1 MNMEK
6 GGSFRPEQGNL
17 YETTTSSEP
26 SVVVITCASIVEP
39 FLVPRSHGISSQE
52 VGKLF
57 STVALIFWFNLLQVC
72 QVPKFATFFAAY
84 RFLSIMIW
92 LCAGILF
99 ISIICGGS

>member
-6 GGSFRPEQGNL
+6 GGSFCPEQGNL

-52 VGKLF
+52 VGKLVR
-57 STVALIFWFNLLQVC
+57 TVALIFWPSIFFKCVQILN
-72 QVPKFATFFAAY
+72 FATFFAAY
-84 RFLSIMIW
+84 RFVLSIVIW
-92 LCAGILF
+92 LSVDLI
-99 ISIICGGS
+99 

>member
-52 VGKLF
+52 VCKLF
-57 STVALIFWFNLLQVC
+57 STVALIFW
-72 QVPKFATFFAAY
+72 ASIFFKCVK
-84 RFLSIMIW
+84 FLS
-92 LCAGILF
+92 LPLSLQLTSF
-99 ISIICGGS
+99 

>member
-6 GGSFRPEQGNL
+6 GGSFCPEQGNV

-39 FLVPRSHGISSQE
+39 FLVPRSHGLSSQE

-57 STVALIFWFNLLQVC
+57 SAVAL
-72 QVPKFATFFAAY
+72 FFG
-84 RFLSIMIW
+84 RQSFS
-92 LCAGILF
+92 
-99 ISIICGGS
+99 SVSRS